1 MEHPGTL
8 ICPKCSRQARDGK
21 ICRACGAILE
31 QVADG
36 EPPHVQPE
44 ECAATS
50 EPSKPHSP
58 LGLPSGS
65 IRALLTFLIVA
76 VVIAQIAMGQ
86 QVELLW
92 TETLMI
98 ALAHYFTSRRLISL
112 PPEVIA
118 RLTEEGKIQAE
129 SRPLYLP
136 RHSVR
141 AILIVAFLGLGVYL
155 YRHDRLMDSQAL
167 SVLGVVFAYFLG
179 IVARVKRVPGWEDA
193 KAAIV
198 LLVLVAT
205 ALPYLMDRADLVPP
219 MMRNITL
226 GLVLF
231 YFGSR

>member
-1 MEHPGTL
+1 MLT
-8 ICPKCSRQARDGK
+8 CPKCSQQAERGK
-21 ICRACGAILE
+21 LCRACGAILE
-31 QVADG
+31 YVPDD
-36 EPPHVQPE
+36 
-44 ECAATS
+44 
-50 EPSKPHSP
+50 EPSRDRPAVPAPPAKRHSP

-76 VVIAQIAMGQ
+76 VVIAQIVRGQ

-112 PPEVIA
+112 SPEVIA
-118 RLTEEGKIQAE
+118 RLTADGQIQPE

-141 AILIVAFLGLGVYL
+141 AILVLAFVGLAVYL
-155 YRHDRLMDSQAL
+155 YQHDRLMDSQAL
-167 SVLGVVFAYFLG
+167 SVLGVVAAYFLG
-179 IVARVKRVPGWEDA
+179 IVARIRNVPGWEDVKA
-193 KAAIV
+193 VVVLSVLVIAAI
-198 LLVLVAT
+198 
-205 ALPYLMDRADLVPP
+205 PYFVDRPDLVSP

>member
-1 MEHPGTL
+1 MLT
-8 ICPKCSRQARDGK
+8 CPKCSQRAERGK
-21 ICRACGAILE
+21 LCRACGAILE
-31 QVADG
+31 
-36 EPPHVQPE
+36 HVPDD
-44 ECAATS
+44 
-50 EPSKPHSP
+50 EPSTDRPAVPAPAAAKRHSP

-76 VVIAQIAMGQ
+76 VVIAQIVRGQ

-112 PPEVIA
+112 SPEVIA
-118 RLTEEGKIQAE
+118 RLTAEGQIQPE
-129 SRPLYLP
+129 GRPLYLP

-141 AILIVAFLGLGVYL
+141 AILVLAFVGLAVYL
-155 YRHDRLMDSQAL
+155 YQHDRLMESQAL
-167 SVLGVVFAYFLG
+167 SVLGVVAAYFLG
-179 IVARVKRVPGWEDA
+179 IVARVRNVPGWEDV
-193 KAAIV
+193 KALIV
-198 LLVLVAT
+198 LSVLVIA
-205 ALPYLMDRADLVPP
+205 AVPYFVDRPDLVSP

>member
-1 MEHPGTL
+1 MLT
-8 ICPKCSRQARDGK
+8 CPKCLQPADRGK
-21 ICRACGAILE
+21 LCRACGAILE
-31 QVADG
+31 HVPDDESSSDHPAVPVA
-36 EPPHVQPE
+36 
-44 ECAATS
+44 AA
-50 EPSKPHSP
+50 PARRRAA

-76 VVIAQIAMGQ
+76 VVIAQIVRGQ

-112 PPEVIA
+112 SPDVIDH
-118 RLTEEGKIQAE
+118 LTKEGKIQPE

-141 AILIVAFLGLGVYL
+141 AILVLAFVGLAVYL
-155 YRHDRLMDSQAL
+155 YQHDRLMDSQAL
-167 SVLGVVFAYFLG
+167 SVLGVVAAYFLG
-179 IVARVKRVPGWEDA
+179 IVARVKNVPGWEDF
-193 KAAIV
+193 KALIVLTVLAIV
-198 LLVLVAT
+198 AV
-205 ALPYLMDRADLVPP
+205 PYFIDRPDLISPL
-219 MMRNITL
+219 MRNITL

>member
-1 MEHPGTL
+1 MLT
-8 ICPKCSRQARDGK
+8 CPKCSRRAEKGK
-21 ICRACGAILE
+21 LCRACGAILE
-31 QVADG
+31 
-36 EPPHVQPE
+36 HVPD
-44 ECAATS
+44 
-50 EPSKPHSP
+50 EPSQHQSAQPVPTSAPVKTHSP

-76 VVIAQIAMGQ
+76 VVIAQIVRGQ

-112 PPEVIA
+112 SPEVLGH
-118 RLTEEGKIQAE
+118 LTAEGKIQPE

-141 AILIVAFLGLGVYL
+141 AILVLAFLGLAIYL
-155 YRHDRLMDSQAL
+155 YENNRLMDSQAL
-167 SVLGVVFAYFLG
+167 SILGVVAAYFLG
-179 IVARVKRVPGWEDA
+179 VVARIRNVPGWEDV
-193 KAAIV
+193 KALAVISV
-198 LLVLVAT
+198 LLIAAV
-205 ALPYLMDRADLVPP
+205 PYLIDRADTVPP
-219 MMRNITL
+219 LMRNVTL

>member
-1 MEHPGTL
+1 MP
-8 ICPKCSRQARDGK
+8 
-21 ICRACGAILE
+21 
-31 QVADG
+31 
-36 EPPHVQPE
+36 
-44 ECAATS
+44 

-76 VVIAQIAMGQ
+76 VVIAQIVRGQ
-86 QVELLW
+86 PVELLW

-98 ALAHYFTSRRLISL
+98 ALAHYFTSRRLIRLS
-112 PPEVIA
+112 PKVIDH
-118 RLTEEGKIQAE
+118 LTKEGQIQPE

-141 AILIVAFLGLGVYL
+141 AILILAFIGLAVYL
-155 YRHDRLMDSQAL
+155 YQHDRLMDSQAL
-167 SVLGVVFAYFLG
+167 SILGVVFAYFLG
-179 IVARVKRVPGWEDA
+179 IVVRVRNLPGWEDL

-198 LLVLVAT
+198 LLVLLVT
-205 ALPYLMDRADLVPP
+205 AVPYLVDRADLVPSL
-219 MMRNITL
+219 MRNITL